1 MRRQVDNT
9 MRPEILAEIPAGVY
23 AFVGALILGNISL
36 ISGGLGIVFKH
47 FLDHN
52 LMKSQLAELKV
63 QQESLKKSLDTVWD
77 RMRNTSPR
85 E

>member
-1 MRRQVDNT
+1 MK
-9 MRPEILAEIPAGVY
+9 PEILAEIPTGVY

-36 ISGGLGIVFKH
+36 ISGGLGVVFKH

-52 LMKSQLAELKV
+52 RMKDQISELKV
-63 QQESLKKSLDTVWD
+63 QQESLKKSLDTIWD
-77 RMRNTSPR
+77 RMRNTPR

>member
-1 MRRQVDNT
+1 MRGEMDRQ
-9 MRPEILAEIPAGVY
+9 MRPEILAEIPTGVY

-36 ISGGLGIVFKH
+36 ISGGLGVVFKH

-52 LMKSQLAELKV
+52 RMKDQISELKI

-77 RMRNTSPR
+77 RMRNTPR

>member
-1 MRRQVDNT
+1 MK
-9 MRPEILAEIPAGVY
+9 PELLAEIPTGVY

-36 ISGGLGIVFKH
+36 ISGGLGVVFKH

-52 LMKSQLAELKV
+52 RMKDQIAEIKIH
-63 QQESLKKSLDTVWD
+63 QQELKKSLDTLWD
-77 RMRNTSPR
+77 RMRNQPR

>member
-1 MRRQVDNT
+1 
-9 MRPEILAEIPAGVY
+9 MRPEILAEIPMSVY

-36 ISGGLGIVFKH
+36 ISGGLGIVFRH

-52 LMKSQLAELKV
+52 RMKDQIAELKISHD
-63 QQESLKKSLDTVWD
+63 QLKKSLDTLWD
-77 RMRNTSPR
+77 RMRNTPR

>member
-1 MRRQVDNT
+1 MCGE
-9 MRPEILAEIPAGVY
+9 MGWKMKPEILAEIPTGVY

-36 ISGGLGIVFKH
+36 ISGGLGVVFKH

-52 LMKSQLAELKV
+52 RMKDQISELKV

-77 RMRNTSPR
+77 RMRNTPR

>member
-1 MRRQVDNT
+1 MK
-9 MRPEILAEIPAGVY
+9 PEILAEIPTGVY

-36 ISGGLGIVFKH
+36 ISGGLGVVFKH

-52 LMKSQLAELKV
+52 RMKDQISELKV

-77 RMRNTSPR
+77 RMRNTPR

>member
-1 MRRQVDNT
+1 MK
-9 MRPEILAEIPAGVY
+9 PELLAEIPTGVY

-36 ISGGLGIVFKH
+36 ISGGLGVVFKH

-52 LMKSQLAELKV
+52 RMKDQIAEIRV
-63 QQESLKKSLDTVWD
+63 NQQELKKSLDTLWD
-77 RMRNTSPR
+77 RMRNQPR